1 MDIRMRFAQNLRN
14 CLKAK
19 GKIQDDVIADLGYS
33 SSTVSQWCTGKTMPR
48 PSRIQRLADYLG
60 VSVDALYAGESE
72 IYTEE
77 ILKDPDKDVAGI
89 INDLRNAGVKSIKLE
104 I

>member
-1 MDIRMRFAQNLRN
+1 MDVL
-14 CLKAK
+14 
-19 GKIQDDVIADLGYS
+19 YS
-33 SSTVSQWCTGKTMPR
+33 
-48 PSRIQRLADYLG
+48 
-60 VSVDALYAGESE
+60 GESE

-77 ILKDPDKDVAGI
+77 ILNDPDKDVAGI